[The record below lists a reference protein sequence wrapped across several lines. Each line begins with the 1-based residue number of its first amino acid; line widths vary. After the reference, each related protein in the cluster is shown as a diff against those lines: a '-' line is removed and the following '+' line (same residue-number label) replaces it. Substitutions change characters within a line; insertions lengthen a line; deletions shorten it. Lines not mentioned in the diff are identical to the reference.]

1 MTVGTAGIAVRD
13 PYTGRHRGTVPDLGV
28 DEVTAAIDALVRG
41 RTSLRP
47 TERAEVLARAADLL
61 AARRGEFAELITGEA
76 GVCVRETAKEVDRA
90 CGNLRVAAA
99 EAERIT
105 GEAIPLSSGDK
116 DKLAVT
122 IAEPVGLVGAITPFN
137 RPLNQVVVKLA
148 PAIAA
153 GNQVVLK
160 PSEKTPM
167 TALAFVEL
175 LGEAGLPA
183 GVVAVVTGNPA
194 VVGGTLA
201 ASPLVDMVTFTGG
214 VASGR
219 AVAAA
224 AAGKPLLLELGGND
238 PLIVLADADLDA
250 AARLA
255 VDGATA
261 TAGQSCRGVK
271 RILAQDRV
279 ADELVSRMV
288 GLARR
293 KRCGD
298 PHDPATDIGPLITE
312 DAARLVAHRIA
323 EAVRAGAELCCG
335 GTRDRSLLTPAV
347 LDHVP
352 AGAEL
357 VREETFGP
365 VAPVIRVAGPEEAVA
380 VANSTPYGLQAG
392 VLTRD
397 VVLFTELARRLRVG
411 AVNLADGPH
420 FDSPHIPFGGVKCSG
435 IGREGIRFAI
445 RAMTVTKTITLPYR
459 LGSQENA

>member
-1 MTVGTAGIAVRD
+1 MTTGTTSIAVCD
-13 PYTGRHRGTVPDLGV
+13 AYTGEHLGTVPDLGV
-28 DEVTAAIDALVRG
+28 AEVAATIESLVRH
-41 RTSLRP
+41 RTVPSP
-47 TERAEVLARAADLL
+47 AERAAVLARAADLL
-61 AARRGEFAELITGEA
+61 AARRAEFAELITAEA
-76 GVCVRETAKEVDRA
+76 GVCVRETGKEVDRA

-105 GEAIPLSSGDK
+105 GEAIPLSAGGK
-116 DKLAVT
+116 EKLALT
-122 IAEPVGLVGAITPFN
+122 LAEPVGLVGAITPFN

-148 PAIAA
+148 PALAA

-160 PSEKTPM
+160 PSEKTPL

-183 GVVAVVTGNPA
+183 DLVAVVTGNPA
-194 VVGGTLA
+194 VVGGALA
-201 ASPLVDMVTFTGG
+201 ASQDVDMVTFTGG
-214 VASGR
+214 VTSGE
-219 AVAAA
+219 AVARA

-271 RILAQDRV
+271 RILAQDSV
-279 ADELVSRMV
+279 AAELVSTMV
-288 GLARR
+288 ELTER
-293 KRCGD
+293 KRCGN
-298 PHDPATDIGPLITE
+298 PHDPATEVGPLITE

-323 EAVRAGAELCCG
+323 DAVRGGAELCCG
-335 GTRDRSLLTPAV
+335 GTRDGALLTPAV

-352 AGAEL
+352 PDAEL

-365 VAPVIRVAGPEEAVA
+365 VAPVIRVSGPDEAVA
-380 VANSTPYGLQAG
+380 VANSTRYGLQAG

-397 VVLFTELARRLRVG
+397 VELFTDLARRLRVG
-411 AVNLADGPH
+411 AVNLGDGPH
-420 FDSPHIPFGGVKCSG
+420 FDSPHIPFGGVKSSG

-445 RAMTVTKTITLPYR
+445 RAMTVTKTVTMPYR
-459 LGSQENA
+459 FGSNGTA